1 MVAVF
6 MPVLKLTLG
15 AACPDHQSHADFPA
29 RIQEVSA
36 IFDGGFR
43 LRTMLDSISR
53 PGSSPIINT
62 RHGLLNGVVATTAT
76 PGSSTR
82 GDRSAFISKRPLP
95 LRRYMP
101 A

>member
-15 AACPDHQSHADFPA
+15 AASPDHQSHADFPA
-29 RIQEVSA
+29 LIQEASA
-36 IFDGGFR
+36 ILEGGFR
-43 LRTMLDSISR
+43 LRTMLDSMRR
-53 PGSSPIINT
+53 PGSSPIIRT
-62 RHGLLNGVVATTAT
+62 RQGVVTGGVASTAT
-76 PGSSTR
+76 PGSSNR
-82 GDRSAFISKRPLP
+82 GESSARTLRGSLP